1 MISLQNIEVCYG
13 KESAIEN
20 VSFVLD
26 KGSTLSLIGANGSG
40 KSTILKAIANII
52 PISKGDIYL
61 KSTNKIAYLGQF
73 NEFNK
78 TMPISVQDLILTGL
92 YADIGLF
99 GKITAEHTKLIYDA
113 MDFLEITHLAKKR
126 VSSLS
131 GGQKQRAL
139 LATILV
145 KNTEIVL
152 LDEPTNNL
160 DTRGIDIYY
169 KMVEKLKNRGCSIV
183 VATHN
188 LQEAKNS
195 DLVAILYNKNI
206 VSIGKSSETLRPEIL
221 LKAFGG

>member
-1 MISLQNIEVCYG
+1 MISLTNIEVCYS
-13 KESAIEN
+13 KETAIEN
-20 VSFVLD
+20 ISFELK

-52 PISKGDIYL
+52 PISSGQIKL
-61 KSTNKIAYLGQF
+61 ESKNKVAYLGQF

-78 TMPISVQDLILTGL
+78 TMPISVQDLIITGL

-99 GKITAEHTKLIYDA
+99 GKITQKHIDMVLNA
-113 MDFLEITHLAKKR
+113 MDILEISHLAKKR
-126 VSSLS
+126 VNSLS

-145 KNTEIVL
+145 KNADIIL

-169 KMVEKLKNRGCSIV
+169 KIIEELKSRGCSIV

-206 VSIGKSSETLRPEIL
+206 VSIGKSSETLKPEIL